1 MTGGN
6 HAGRG
11 AAANIVL
18 LGFMGCGKTT
28 AAAKL
33 AEIGG
38 LEAVETDEIIA
49 RRAGMSIP
57 EIFAREGEEGFRARE
72 TAVLREALAGRG
84 RVISCGGGVVTR
96 PENAALL
103 REAAAAGN
111 CIVIRLMASPETVF
125 ARIGADPGRPMLKDV
140 RGPEDIARLMA
151 RREDAY
157 RAAGGAEV
165 ATDGRGAEEIA
176 REILKIA
183 SDGAEDPDTAGED

>member
-1 MTGGN
+1 
-6 HAGRG
+6 
-11 AAANIVL
+11 
-18 LGFMGCGKTT
+18 
-28 AAAKL
+28 
-33 AEIGG
+33 
-38 LEAVETDEIIA
+38 
-49 RRAGMSIP
+49 MSIP

-84 RVISCGGGVVTR
+84 RVVSCGGGVVTR
-96 PENAALL
+96 PENLTLL
-103 REAAAAGN
+103 REAAAAGG
-111 CIVIRLMASPETVF
+111 CTVVRLTASPDTVF

-157 RAAGGAEV
+157 RSAGGAEV

-183 SDGAEDPDTAGED
+183 SGGAEDPDTAGEG